1 VTESPDVPTW
11 SAAGAAVPAEADLT
25 PDPADALG
33 AVTPNGQA
41 PAGDLDGSKASTSPE
56 VTVPKAP
63 RAAPKWET
71 EARDRVKAAVRRF
84 QKPLADLLARDANE
98 GDTRLLVTDFLCD
111 GLGFDKYEDLTT
123 EYQVKGEFAD
133 YGVRVDKQL
142 MAFIE
147 VKRVAQKLNE
157 KHLRQVQSYAVNE
170 GVEWMILTNG
180 QVWQVWHM
188 TPGLPV
194 TMDKALE
201 VDLLS
206 DESVAVKANALFY
219 LSRDAL
225 KRHQIDELWKAQAAT
240 SPKSLAKVLLSD
252 KVIEEIRKELRR
264 QTGHNADADKVTA
277 VLRAEVI
284 RPEVL

>member
-1 VTESPDVPTW
+1 MTEQHF
-11 SAAGAAVPAEADLT
+11 SALEPAPIAQALEATTIDT
-25 PDPADALG
+25 
-33 AVTPNGQA
+33 T
-41 PAGDLDGSKASTSPE
+41 PE
-56 VTVPKAP
+56 VTVPRAP
-63 RAAPKWET
+63 RGAPKWES

-206 DESVAVKANALFY
+206 DESVSVKANALFY

-240 SPKSLAKVLLSD
+240 SPRSLVKVLLSD
-252 KVIEEIRKELRR
+252 KVVEEIRKELRR
-264 QTGHNADADKVTA
+264 QTGHNADADKVTS
-277 VLRAEVI
+277 VLRGEVI
-284 RPEVL
+284 RPEAL